1 MKKRVLCIFSIIFFL
16 LISCTFLSFK
26 IEDLM
31 MTRVKTRK
39 LNTMSGQ
46 TVLPL
51 SVLFYDDFGRH
62 LYSLEEGTGWESG
75 ERVVELGSDY
85 YSVDE
90 VRETVSPSVFGQT
103 IIVTTATRQPIPGS
117 QVFTVKDGDRTP
129 DDLLLYYPVE
139 RTTAGSFPAGVTMT
153 ALSDNAMLLSAENT
167 PQPYM
172 EHQAKAWLKWQE
184 MPMWRIFSLTE
195 TVKFLEAMPMVA
207 LLGVMMLLGFMLWGY
222 SCVLAKD
229 PWENRVALWI
239 NVGIGLAIL
248 CSLPI
253 VLKAIN
259 LPWSML
265 PAEKILDF
273 THYKSEFGILSSA
286 LEGLGDCS
294 QAVGVLRKMDTAAH
308 ASIGIIIGGV
318 LLGAGVIVAEWF
330 VIRRKKKLES

>member
-222 SCVLAKD
+222 SCVLARN
-229 PWENRVALWI
+229 PWENRAALWV
-239 NVGIGLAIL
+239 NTGIGVAIL
-248 CSLPI
+248 CCLPF
-253 VLKAIN
+253 VLKGID
-259 LPWSML
+259 LPWAML
-265 PAEKILDF
+265 PKENILDF
-273 THYKSEFGILSSA
+273 QHFQSEFGVLFSA
-286 LEGLGDCS
+286 LEGLGSCS
-294 QAVGVLRKMDTAAH
+294 QAVNVLQTANKVLYQSLAVLGGGILVGVLV
-308 ASIGIIIGGV
+308 IIAEA
-318 LLGAGVIVAEWF
+318 LLIHKN
-330 VIRRKKKLES
+330 KKQ